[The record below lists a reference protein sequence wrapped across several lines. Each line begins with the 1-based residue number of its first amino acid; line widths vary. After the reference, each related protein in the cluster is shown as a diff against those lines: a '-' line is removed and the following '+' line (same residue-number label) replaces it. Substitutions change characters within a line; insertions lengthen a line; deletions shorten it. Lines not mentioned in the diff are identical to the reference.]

1 MEQRSLFWML
11 NSLLRCDDMNLQLD
25 LLEKA
30 AREKRLAHLL
40 LFHGGSEQ
48 HQRAVALRFAQ
59 LLNCRQP
66 TAEGPCQKCYACH
79 KIISGNHP
87 DVSWM
92 KPLKTT
98 IGIEQVLGWQQ
109 KVYLKHYEGNYKVFI
124 IEQADSLT
132 LPAANGLLKVIE
144 EPPERTVIILCAH
157 NAEGILP
164 TIQSR
169 AQLVYFPDL
178 SEDNWLNG
186 LGEVDQQEAALAF
199 HLSGKNQS
207 LATAILEYG
216 VPLVKEWVTKFRII
230 VEERNFLKLFS
241 LFPID
246 KNQATLYLQVMEV
259 QAQEGISEG
268 SNHPVELLALGKAMA
283 VLRQQ
288 VNPRL
293 VIEVLALELFQQGGD
308 FCD

>member
-1 MEQRSLFWML
+1 M
-11 NSLLRCDDMNLQLD
+11 NSQLV

-30 AREKRLAHLL
+30 ARENRLAHLL

-59 LLNCRQP
+59 ILNCSRP
-66 TAEGPCQKCYACH
+66 TAEGPCQECYACH

-87 DVSWM
+87 DVSLM
-92 KPLKTT
+92 KPLKTI
-98 IGIEQVLGWQQ
+98 IGIEQVLGWQK
-109 KVYLKHYEGNYKVFI
+109 KVYLKHYEGNFKVFI
-124 IEQADSLT
+124 IEKADSLT

-144 EPPERTVIILCAH
+144 EPPDRTVIILCAQ

-169 AQLVYFPDL
+169 AQLVYLPDL
-178 SEDNWLNG
+178 SEENWLDG
-186 LGEVDQQEAALAF
+186 LGEVNQHEAILAF
-199 HLSGKNQS
+199 GLSGKNKN
-207 LATAILEYG
+207 LATDILEHG
-216 VPLVKEWVTKFRII
+216 VPLLIEWVNKFRSSI
-230 VEERNFLKLFS
+230 EERNFLKLFS

-246 KNQATLYLQVMEV
+246 KKQAALYLQVLAV
-259 QAQEGISEG
+259 QTQEGIRKG
-268 SNHPVELLALGKAMA
+268 TIRPFELLAIGKAMD

-308 FCD
+308 FGD

>member
-1 MEQRSLFWML
+1 
-11 NSLLRCDDMNLQLD
+11 MNLQLV

-30 AREKRLAHLL
+30 ARENRLAHLL
-40 LFHGGSEQ
+40 LFHGGNEQ
-48 HQRAVALRFAQ
+48 HQQAVALRLAQ
-59 LLNCRQP
+59 ILNCSRP
-66 TAEGPCQKCYACH
+66 TVEGPCQECYACH

-144 EPPERTVIILCAH
+144 EPPERTVIILCAQ

-178 SEDNWLNG
+178 SEENWLMG
-186 LGEVDQQEAALAF
+186 LGEVDEQEAALAF
-199 HLSGKNQS
+199 HLSGSNQN
-207 LATAILEYG
+207 LATAILENG
-216 VPLVKEWVTKFRII
+216 VPLLREWVSKFRTLI
-230 VEERNFLKLFS
+230 EERNFLKLFS

-246 KNQATLYLQVMEV
+246 KSQAALYIQVMAV
-259 QAQEGISEG
+259 QAQDGIG
-268 SNHPVELLALGKAMA
+268 KGTIAATELLALGKAA
-283 VLRQQ
+283 DVLRKQ
-288 VNPRL
+288 VKPRL

-308 FCD
+308 LCD

>member
-1 MEQRSLFWML
+1 
-11 NSLLRCDDMNLQLD
+11 MNLQLD

-30 AREKRLAHLL
+30 ARENRLAHLL

-48 HQRAVALRFAQ
+48 HQTTVALRLAQ
-59 LLNCRQP
+59 ILNCSQP
-66 TAEGPCQKCYACH
+66 TPEGPCQECYACH
-79 KIISGNHP
+79 KIISRNHP

-92 KPLKTT
+92 KPIKTS

-124 IEQADSLT
+124 IEEADSLT

-144 EPPERTVIILCAH
+144 EPPERTVIILCAQ

-169 AQLVYFPDL
+169 AQLVYFPYI
-178 SEDNWLNG
+178 SEENWLNA
-186 LGEVDQQEAALAF
+186 LGEVDQQEAVLAF
-199 HLSGKNQS
+199 NISGKDQK
-207 LATAILEYG
+207 LATDILEHG
-216 VPLVKEWVTKFRII
+216 VLLLKEWIGKFRAA
-230 VEERNFLKLFS
+230 VGERNFLKLFS

-246 KNQATLYLQVMEV
+246 KRQAALYLQVLAV
-259 QAQEGISEG
+259 QTQEGIRKG
-268 SNHPVELLALGKAMA
+268 THRTFELLAIGKATE
-283 VLRQQ
+283 VLRKQ

-308 FCD
+308 LCD